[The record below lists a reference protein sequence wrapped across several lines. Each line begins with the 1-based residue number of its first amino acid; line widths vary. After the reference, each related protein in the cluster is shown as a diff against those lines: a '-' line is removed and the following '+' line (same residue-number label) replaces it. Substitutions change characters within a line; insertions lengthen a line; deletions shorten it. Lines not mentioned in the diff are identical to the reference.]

1 MSRAADTL
9 AAMMS
14 MSARTRTALFGGAVA
29 LAAIAQLL
37 VGFLYLVS
45 GLAVPGYALIPLW
58 LWWGLLTAL
67 MIRWALQ
74 RSWWAVAV
82 PLVAFLTW
90 QVVVLL
96 GGELLGWTA

>member
-1 MSRAADTL
+1 MTPT
-9 AAMMS
+9 
-14 MSARTRTALFGGAVA
+14 SARTRTALFGGAVA
-29 LAAIAQLL
+29 LAAVAQLL

-67 MIRWALQ
+67 MIRWALR

-82 PLVAFLTW
+82 PVVAYVTW
-90 QVVVLL
+90 KIVLL
-96 GGELLGWTA
+96 AGDALLGWTA